1 MRVIDS
7 NETAVTLLDGGA
19 CKTSSPKLSFEN
31 LNFGNGGVMMVYE
44 ITVVLLAAISSFC
57 AVRSG
62 FVSEEKKPRL
72 MQLAFYALQM
82 AILLSV
88 VK

>member
-1 MRVIDS
+1 
-7 NETAVTLLDGGA
+7 
-19 CKTSSPKLSFEN
+19 
-31 LNFGNGGVMMVYE
+31 MMVYE